1 MSSLFLDWL
10 QNVTSQT
17 TRISFLRINAAG
29 DRSHLPG
36 LSSAGS
42 IRSGLF
48 VAPITNNCED
58 FWRPS
63 NSANSCEM
71 TLSITPP
78 ESPLLPRF
86 GAKESSSSK
95 KIMHGTAARALLNTR
110 THSITRWYFKSPS
123 HYVVVVVSALMDMA
137 PCHWVIGAQCCKTA
151 WWPHLQRSKCTT
163 WAFWPLIMRPP
174 CFLETFDTNHIP

>member
-1 MSSLFLDWL
+1 MTLWRITVLSTSESSLFMDWL

-17 TRISFLRINAAG
+17 TRISFLRINVAG

-63 NSANSCEM
+63 SSANSCEM

-110 THSITRWYFKSPS
+110 THTITCQYFKSPS
-123 HYVVVVVSALMDMA
+123 YHVMVVVVSALIDVA
-137 PCHWVIGAQCCKTA
+137 PCDWVTGAHCFNIA
-151 WWPHLQRSKCTT
+151 W
-163 WAFWPLIMRPP
+163 
-174 CFLETFDTNHIP
+174 